1 METKR
6 DIRARILEKRTHMT
20 QEEWEFKSDLILKR
34 LMEHPFFVEARE
46 IYCYMDYRREV
57 GTRRIIEKAWELNKK
72 TAVPKV
78 CGDDMEFYYVQRFDE
93 LEKGYS
99 GICEPVTKKK
109 AKGDSVLVLLPGSAF
124 DRIGTGSDME
134 KDFMINIS

>member
-1 METKR
+1 MEIKK
-6 DIRARILEKRTHMT
+6 DIRARILEKRAHMT
-20 QEEWEFKSDLILKR
+20 QEEWEFKSNLILKR
-34 LMEHPFFVEARE
+34 LTEHPFFLEARRFTATW
-46 IYCYMDYRREV
+46 IIAMKS
-57 GTRRIIEKAWELNKK
+57 GTRRIIEKAWELHKK

-78 CGDDMEFYYVQRFDE
+78 QGDDMEFYYVQRFDE

-99 GICEPVTKKK
+99 GIWEPVTKKK

-124 DRIGTGSDME
+124 DRNRNGSDTE

>member
-20 QEEWEFKSDLILKR
+20 QEEWEFKSDLIVKR

-57 GTRRIIEKAWELNKK
+57 GTRHRKSMGTEQK
-72 TAVPKV
+72 
-78 CGDDMEFYYVQRFDE
+78 
-93 LEKGYS
+93 
-99 GICEPVTKKK
+99 
-109 AKGDSVLVLLPGSAF
+109 DSSSESMW
-124 DRIGTGSDME
+124 R
-134 KDFMINIS
+134 

>member
-99 GICEPVTKKK
+99 GIWEPVTKKK
-109 AKGDSVLVLLPGSAF
+109 AKGDSVLTWKCV
-124 DRIGTGSDME
+124 
-134 KDFMINIS
+134 